1 LVSKPEV
8 VDPIVL
14 GVNVLENVN
23 DCCCCCCC
31 CAHDIPE
38 TIANTLNGN
47 LAYDG
52 DDEGRYLAVSLG
64 IFSIVRIVRPG
75 QFLVTAS
82 EYIIPDKECISP
94 ANDDPC
100 SVFRSMAFPVS
111 EFTCGAGVSHGGCGD
126 KNPVGKCGC

>member
-1 LVSKPEV
+1 MVSKPEV

-31 CAHDIPE
+31 AQDIPE

-75 QFLVTAS
+75 QFLITAS

-111 EFTCGAGVSHGGCGD
+111 EFTCGATGANQGGGD
-126 KNPVGKCGC
+126 RNPVGKCGC

>member
-1 LVSKPEV
+1 MVLKPEV

-14 GVNVLENVN
+14 GVNVLEDAN

-31 CAHDIPE
+31 VHDIPD
-38 TIANTLNGN
+38 TIVSNMNGH
-47 LAYDG
+47 LVD
-52 DDEGRYLAVSLG
+52 DDERRYLAVSLG

-75 QFLVTAS
+75 QFLITAS

-94 ANDDPC
+94 TNDDPC

-111 EFTCGAGVSHGGCGD
+111 EFTCAAGALHHHGGGD